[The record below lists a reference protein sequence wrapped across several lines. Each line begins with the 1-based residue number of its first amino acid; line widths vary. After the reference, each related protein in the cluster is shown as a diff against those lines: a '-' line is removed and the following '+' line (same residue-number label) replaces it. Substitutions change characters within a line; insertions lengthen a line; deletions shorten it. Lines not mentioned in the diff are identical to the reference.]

1 MSMNV
6 KLEKIDGEIYIVHE
20 WLEYTEP
27 FKQVLKWKVEG
38 QAFRIPEES
47 IGIALVMRPYGAT
60 QGVRV
65 PIYPF
70 SGIDLYIGVDQKA
83 DIVERL
89 PVAQPKV
96 RAGMRVKWDNGWKK
110 ETKREGWIAA

>member
-6 KLEKIDGEIYIVHE
+6 RLEKIGPEIYIVHE

-27 FKQVLKWKVEG
+27 FKQVCKWKVEG

-47 IGIALVMRPYGAT
+47 IGIALVMRPYGAM

-65 PIYPF
+65 PAGPF
-70 SGIDLYIGVDQKA
+70 GGIDLYIAGDQKA

-89 PVAQPKV
+89 PVPQPKV
-96 RAGMRVKWDNGWKK
+96 RAGLRVKWNNGWKK